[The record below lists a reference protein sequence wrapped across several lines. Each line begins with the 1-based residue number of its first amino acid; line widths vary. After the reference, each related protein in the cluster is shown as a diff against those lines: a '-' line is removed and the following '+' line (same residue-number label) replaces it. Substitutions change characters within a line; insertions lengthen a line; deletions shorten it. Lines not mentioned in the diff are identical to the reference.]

1 MKRIA
6 NIAWKDLITTFRDP
20 SALVLM
26 LVTPLA
32 LTLAM
37 AFAFGGFSDGGAGGT
52 GLSDIPVVVTNH
64 DRGELGSG
72 LVEVLRSDE
81 LEQLLDPVM
90 EADAKQARAAVDADE
105 AAAAVIIPENL
116 SASVIPSGSGQG
128 DAGTETSQAETPG
141 AAIELYANPTRP
153 VSVGVVRSVIIGF
166 ADQANATVS
175 GVEVTILQLIRGGLI
190 APGEG
195 AGIAPALAERTATE
209 LAAAD
214 LLGIASQETLDDEG
228 NGFNWMAYMAPSMA
242 ILFLMFAVTAGGRT
256 ILTERDQGTL
266 SRLLTTPSSSALVLG
281 GKVLG
286 TYLTGLAQMGVLVVA
301 SAVIFGVTW
310 GPPLAVAVLLL
321 ALVAAATGWGIAIAA
336 YARTAPQANAIGT
349 AVTLVFA
356 IGAGHFFPRDLLP
369 AWLRTISFISP
380 NAWGLEA
387 FAELG
392 SGAGL
397 GDIVG
402 IVAALVGMAA
412 LAFGVAVVLFR
423 RQFSE

>member
-6 NIAWKDLITTFRDP
+6 SIAWKDLITTFRDP

-37 AFAFGGFSDGGAGGT
+37 AFAFGGFGDGGAGGT
-52 GLSDIPVVVTNH
+52 GLSNIPVVVVNH
-64 DRGELGSG
+64 DSGELGSG
-72 LVEVLRSDE
+72 LVEVLRLDD
-81 LEQLLDPVM
+81 LEELLDPVL
-90 EADAKQARAAVDADE
+90 EADAEQARAAVDADE
-105 AAAAVIIPENL
+105 AAAAVIIPEDL

-128 DAGTETSQAETPG
+128 DTGGTSR

-153 VSVGVVRSVIIGF
+153 VSVGVVRSVVTGF

-175 GVEVTILQLIRGGLI
+175 GVEVTISQLVRGGLV
-190 APGEG
+190 APGEA
-195 AGIAPALAERTATE
+195 AGIAPALAERTANE
-209 LAAAD
+209 LSAAD
-214 LLGIASQETLDDEG
+214 LLGIASQETSDDEG

-242 ILFLMFAVTAGGRT
+242 ILFLMFTVTAGGRT

-301 SAVIFGVTW
+301 SAVIFGAIW

-336 YARTAPQANAIGT
+336 YACTAPQANAIGT

-356 IGAGHFFPRDLLP
+356 IGAGHFFPRELLP
-369 AWLRTISFISP
+369 AWLRTVSFISP

-387 FAELG
+387 FAELS